1 MGFRRMLQWMVLAL
15 IPIYLVTGCGD
26 LEPEMQDAR
35 TVILNMDFHGK
46 SSSRSSSSVSASELN
61 QYNTHLILALPS
73 GEVLTSNYKNFYSSF
88 AQGLMNTA
96 DKKVSLEIPL
106 NTQMK
111 IFAFLFKENYS
122 MSELFSGTR
131 EVGYYG
137 ESQTFSIGTNTN
149 SLSLGITLQST
160 GTTTGDSGGS
170 DGGNDIHGIT
180 VNPTSGLVTTEA
192 GDTAT
197 FTVVLNTQ
205 PTTTVTIDLSS
216 DDTSEGTVSPASL
229 TFTTDNWSIAQT
241 VTVTGV
247 DDNIDDGN
255 QSYTI
260 VTAAATSSDQSY
272 SGLNAT
278 DVSVTNTDN
287 DITGDPPS
295 AGSWTDVGFWDFL
308 NTGTNAVSGGSSWI
322 FENIDYCCTTN
333 IVLDGI
339 YGTEKADVQTTLLDR
354 DKFTLGFKAN
364 PSAHTKPII
373 VGGRS
378 YRWLHVAV
386 NNTGTLDLIF
396 NNGATKLTTSQ
407 PVNVGQWHEIVINID
422 IDDLNVDVYID
433 NNPKESLSLP
443 AGFAWNFLTVSPGYD
458 NKLLLQNYSNG
469 SAFAGQIDWIFAGN
483 GLLTMDNVNYL
494 VNQF

>member
-1 MGFRRMLQWMVLAL
+1 MLQWMVLAL
-15 IPIYLVTGCGD
+15 IPICLVTGCGD
-26 LEPEMQDAR
+26 LEPEMQDTR
-35 TVILNMDFHGK
+35 TVILNMDFHVK
-46 SSSRSSSSVSASELN
+46 SSSRSSSSVSASELS

-111 IFAFLFKENYS
+111 IFTFLFKENYS

-149 SLSLGITLQST
+149 NLSLGVTLQST
-160 GTTTGDSGGS
+160 GSTTVDSGDSGGS

-229 TFTTDNWSIAQT
+229 TFTTGNWSIAQT

-247 DDNIDDGN
+247 DDNIDEGN

-287 DITGDPPS
+287 DITGDQPL

>member
-1 MGFRRMLQWMVLAL
+1 MLQWMVLAL
-15 IPIYLVTGCGD
+15 IPICLVTGCGD
-26 LEPEMQDAR
+26 LEPEMQDTR

-46 SSSRSSSSVSASELN
+46 SSSRSSSSVSASELS

-111 IFAFLFKENYS
+111 IFTFLFKENYS

-149 SLSLGITLQST
+149 NLSLGVTLQST
-160 GTTTGDSGGS
+160 GSTTVDSGDSGGS

-229 TFTTDNWSIAQT
+229 TFTTGNWSIAQT

-247 DDNIDDGN
+247 DDNIDEGN

-287 DITGDPPS
+287 DITGDQPL

>member
-1 MGFRRMLQWMVLAL
+1 MLQWMVLAL
-15 IPIYLVTGCGD
+15 IPICLVTGCGD
-26 LEPEMQDAR
+26 LEPEMQDTR
-35 TVILNMDFHGK
+35 TVILNMDFHVK
-46 SSSRSSSSVSASELN
+46 SSSRSSSSVSASELS

-111 IFAFLFKENYS
+111 IFTFLFKENYS

-149 SLSLGITLQST
+149 NLSLGVTLQSK
-160 GTTTGDSGGS
+160 GSTTGDSGGS
-170 DGGNDIHGIT
+170 EGGNDIHGIT

-229 TFTTDNWSIAQT
+229 TFTTGNWSIAQT

-247 DDNIDDGN
+247 DDNIDEGN

-287 DITGDPPS
+287 DITGDQPL

>member
-1 MGFRRMLQWMVLAL
+1 MGFRRKLYWLILVLMPL
-15 IPIYLVTGCGD
+15 LLLTGCGD
-26 LEPEMQDAR
+26 LEPEMQDTR

-46 SSSRSSSSVSASELN
+46 SSSRSSSSVSASELS

-73 GEVLTSNYKNFYSSF
+73 WENLTSSYKNFYSSI

-149 SLSLGITLQST
+149 NLSLGITLQST

-229 TFTTDNWSIAQT
+229 TFTTGNWSIAQT

-295 AGSWTDVGFWDFL
+295 TGSWTDVGFWDFL
-308 NTGTNAVSGGSSWI
+308 YTDTNAVSGGSSWN
-322 FENIDYCCTTN
+322 FQNIDYCCTTN

-396 NNGATKLTTSQ
+396 NNWATTLTTSQ

-433 NNPKESLSLP
+433 NNPKEALSLP
-443 AGFAWNFLTVSPGYD
+443 AGFAWNFSTGVD

-469 SAFAGQIDWIFAGN
+469 SAFAGQIDWIYAGN

>member
-1 MGFRRMLQWMVLAL
+1 MLQWMVLAL
-15 IPIYLVTGCGD
+15 IPICLVTGCGD
-26 LEPEMQDAR
+26 LEPEMQDTR
-35 TVILNMDFHGK
+35 TVILNMDFHVK
-46 SSSRSSSSVSASELN
+46 SSSRSSSSVSASELS

-88 AQGLMNTA
+88 AQGLMDTA

-111 IFAFLFKENYS
+111 IFTFLFKENYS

-149 SLSLGITLQST
+149 NLSLGVTLQST
-160 GTTTGDSGGS
+160 GSTTGDSGDSGGS

-229 TFTTDNWSIAQT
+229 TFTTGNWSIAQT

-247 DDNIDDGN
+247 DDNIDEGN

-287 DITGDPPS
+287 DITGDQPL

>member
-1 MGFRRMLQWMVLAL
+1 MSQWMVLAL
-15 IPIYLVTGCGD
+15 MPIYLVTGCGD
-26 LEPEMQDAR
+26 LEPEMQDTR

-46 SSSRSSSSVSASELN
+46 SSLRSSSSVSASELS

-73 GEVLTSNYKNFYSSF
+73 WEYLTSSYKNFYSSF

-122 MSELFSGTR
+122 MSELFSETR
-131 EVGYYG
+131 EVGYNG
-137 ESQTFSIGTNTN
+137 ESSSFSIGTNTN

-170 DGGNDIHGIT
+170 DGDNDTPGIT

-229 TFTTDNWSIAQT
+229 TFTTDNWSTAQT

-247 DDNIDDGN
+247 DDDIDDGN
-255 QSYTI
+255 QSCTI
-260 VTAAATSSDQSY
+260 VTAAAASSDTNY
-272 SGLNAT
+272 SGLNAA

-308 NTGTNAVSGGSSWI
+308 YTDTNAVSGGSSWD
-322 FENIDYCCTTN
+322 FQNIDYCCTTN

-354 DKFTLGFKAN
+354 DKFTLGIKAN

-373 VGGRS
+373 VGGSS

-396 NNGATKLTTSQ
+396 NNWGTTLTTSQ
-407 PVNVGQWHEIVINID
+407 PVNVGQWHEIVLNIE

-433 NNPKESLSLP
+433 NNTKEALSLP
-443 AGFAWNFLTVSPGYD
+443 AGFAWNFSTGVD

-469 SAFAGQIDWIFAGN
+469 SAFAGQIDWIYAGN